1 MNIWVRGC
9 KVIREMSLLRLYTM
23 DKNMRKNKK
32 HSME

>member
-23 DKNMRKNKK
+23 DKNMRKNEK